1 VGTYSEGNSK
11 AVEVREETVHSVF
24 LGVLCIVVEEVV
36 VVVLKSAKSLVM
48 SYAQQQR
55 ITRLLEVV

>member
-1 VGTYSEGNSK
+1 MGTYSEGNSK
-11 AVEVREETVHSVF
+11 AVEVREETVYSVF
-24 LGVLCIVVEEVV
+24 LEVLCIVVEEVV
-36 VVVLKSAKSLVM
+36 EVLKSAKSFVM